1 MQLMD
6 NPKYT
11 LPKSERISR
20 KHILDKLFVDGKS
33 FVVYPLRVVYLTCL
47 EQQEEPAAMM
57 VSVSKRKFKRA
68 VKRNYIKRRVREAYR
83 LNKHRLQLPLQIQ
96 NIAIAFL
103 YLSTELKSFET
114 LNSRM
119 EVVMDQLN
127 KKLCSEES

>member
-1 MQLMD
+1 ME
-6 NPKYT
+6 NRKYT

-20 KHILDKLFVDGKS
+20 KLILDKLFVDGKS

-47 EQQEEPAAMM
+47 EQQEVSAAMM

-83 LNKHRLQLPLQIQ
+83 LNKHKLQLPFQIQ

-103 YLSTELKSFET
+103 YLSTEVKSFET

>member
-1 MQLMD
+1 MQFMD

-20 KHILDKLFVDGKS
+20 KLILDKLFVDGKS

-47 EQQEEPAAMM
+47 EQQEVPAAMM

>member
-1 MQLMD
+1 
-6 NPKYT
+6 
-11 LPKSERISR
+11 
-20 KHILDKLFVDGKS
+20 
-33 FVVYPLRVVYLTCL
+33 
-47 EQQEEPAAMM
+47 
-57 VSVSKRKFKRA
+57 
-68 VKRNYIKRRVREAYR
+68 
-83 LNKHRLQLPLQIQ
+83 LQLPLQIQ

>member
-1 MQLMD
+1 MD

-20 KHILDKLFVDGKS
+20 KLILDKLFVDGKS

-47 EQQEEPAAMM
+47 EQQEVPAAMM